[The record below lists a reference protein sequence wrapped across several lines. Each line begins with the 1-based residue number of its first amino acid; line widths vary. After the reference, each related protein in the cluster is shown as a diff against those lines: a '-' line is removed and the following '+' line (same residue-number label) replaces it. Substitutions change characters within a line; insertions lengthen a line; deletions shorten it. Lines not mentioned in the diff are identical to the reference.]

1 MTFKKSRIII
11 SLLQLNNTLSRVAEG
26 IGPVTPGN
34 LVSVKADKEGAKS
47 YGIFILKDE
56 DKTWN

>member
-1 MTFKKSRIII
+1 LTFKKSRIII